1 MRARA
6 PWPPKTR
13 QLCPRGPYRGFLIP
27 QHHVRGNTL
36 PDGFGTSSEPILGA
50 DIASKSRPQG
60 APEALPDGYYPE
72 MQKNQVLASVL
83 LVLSTR
89 PRCNLT
95 VKTQVFL
102 KILALSCFSFLH
114 IILSHGDC
122 KKTFKTTPSEGPKP
136 FQKALRIHLRLG
148 TTSVTGLERFWT
160 PKWAP
165 QVGL

>member
-1 MRARA
+1 MCARA
-6 PWPPKTR
+6 PRAPKSGEP
-13 QLCPRGPYRGFLIP
+13 CPRGPYRGFLIP
-27 QHHVRGNTL
+27 QHHVKGNTL

-50 DIASKSRPQG
+50 EIASKSRPQG

-72 MQKNQVLASVL
+72 MEKNKVLASVL

-102 KILALSCFSFLH
+102 KILAVSCFSLLH
-114 IILSHGDC
+114 IILSHGD
-122 KKTFKTTPSEGPKP
+122 FKEPFKMCPHEAPNP
-136 FQKALRIHLRLG
+136 FQEAFRIELRLG
-148 TTSVTGLERFWT
+148 NTSVTVLERFQT
-160 PKWAP
+160 LKWSP

>member
-1 MRARA
+1 MRAR
-6 PWPPKTR
+6 PGR
-13 QLCPRGPYRGFLIP
+13 QKVRNPALGVPTEGFWIP
-27 QHHVRGNTL
+27 QHHVKGNTL
-36 PDGFGTSSEPILGA
+36 PYSFGLSSEPFLGA

-60 APEALPDGYYPE
+60 APVALPDGCYPE
-72 MQKNQVLASVL
+72 MEKNKVLASVL

-102 KILALSCFSFLH
+102 KIIALSCFSLLH
-114 IILSHGDC
+114 IILSHGDF
-122 KKTFKTTPSEGPKP
+122 KKAFKISPSEAPKP
-136 FQKALRIHLRLG
+136 FQKALRIQLRLG
-148 TTSVTGLERFWT
+148 STSVTGLERFWT